1 LHGPSK
7 HLKLQ
12 STLWVSTVQKVVKSP
27 VLVVGASGF
36 VGRHLCVALQAADYI
51 VRRGTSNKARC
62 KAEPSDGWTF
72 IDMNEP
78 GTYGKT
84 LDGCRSVVYLFHALG
99 TGLDYA
105 AREARAARQFRD
117 AATRCG
123 VETLVYLGGV
133 APPAPTSQHLESR
146 RATGRILSEGQLT
159 VIELRAAMIIGRGS
173 TSFNLV
179 RDLAVRTPLVALP
192 DWLDHGSCP
201 IAIDDVV
208 YALIRALELD
218 VTQGAYFDLPGPE
231 WLSHRELL
239 ERISSLVGTRIIKRR
254 LPLISTKFAARL
266 LSLITREHPAI
277 ITELVE
283 GLPSDLTPSGES
295 FWSAIGEVPSR
306 TVMSAILSALADETS
321 KVEPSV
327 ATRERLTARV
337 LGRA

>member
-1 LHGPSK
+1 M
-7 HLKLQ
+7 
-12 STLWVSTVQKVVKSP
+12 QKVVKSP

-51 VRRGTSNKARC
+51 VRRGTSNEARC
-62 KAEPSDGWTF
+62 TNVNVEPGDDWTF

-99 TGLDYA
+99 TGSGYA
-105 AREARAARQFRD
+105 EREARAARQFRD
-117 AATRCG
+117 AATAYG

-133 APPAPTSQHLESR
+133 APTEPTSQHLESR
-146 RATGRILSEGQLT
+146 RATGRILSEGKLS
-159 VIELRAAMIIGRGS
+159 VVELRAAMIIGRGS

-179 RDLAVRTPLVALP
+179 RDLAVRAPLVALP

-208 YALIRALELD
+208 YALVRALGLD
-218 VTQGAYFDLPGPE
+218 MPEGAYFDLPGPE

-239 ERISSLVGTRIIKRR
+239 ERVSSLVGTRIIKRR
-254 LPLISTKFAARL
+254 LPRISTKFAARL
-266 LSLITREHPAI
+266 LGLITRERPAI
-277 ITELVE
+277 ISELVE

-295 FWSAIGEVPSR
+295 FWSAIGEAPSCS
-306 TVMSAILSALADETS
+306 VMSAILYALADETS
-321 KVEPSV
+321 KVEPSI
-327 ATRERLTARV
+327 ATSERLIARVRERA
-337 LGRA
+337 